1 MLLTNPIGPEPAK
14 WVDDRYPSRETRRD
28 HGVDRSKYGQ
38 VAAEI
43 AGTPAEA
50 GRDSKAA
57 SPKDR
62 SLATPWQQESFGFAD
77 FLDIIN
83 PLQHIPIVATLYRKM
98 SGDEIAIA
106 PRVIGGALWGR
117 LGGFVAG
124 AVNSLSVWLTGKDIG
139 DHVYA
144 ALFESSPATTAE
156 PAYADSQAP
165 NRLLN
170 SNNAE
175 ESSGALI
182 PAEPTADLQP
192 SFHYGHGEID
202 DDPLPAQ
209 TLGATEP
216 ATERDP
222 RMARWH
228 APYVDAARTPKPSF
242 HATV

>member
-1 MLLTNPIGPEPAK
+1 MLLTNPIGPAPAK
-14 WVDDRYPSRETRRD
+14 WVDDRHPSRETRRD

-38 VAAEI
+38 VAAEV

-50 GRDSKAA
+50 GGDNKAVP
-57 SPKDR
+57 PKDR

-124 AVNSLSVWLTGKDIG
+124 AVNALSVWLTGKDIG

-144 ALFESSPATTAE
+144 ALFESSPATTAG
-156 PAYADSQAP
+156 PAYADAQAP
-165 NRLLN
+165 NRLP
-170 SNNAE
+170 SRTNAE
-175 ESSGALI
+175 ESSGALA
-182 PAEPTADLQP
+182 PVEPTADLQQG
-192 SFHYGHGEID
+192 FHYGHGEID

-209 TLGATEP
+209 MLGVTESAP
-216 ATERDP
+216 ERDP
-222 RMARWH
+222 RIPRWH
-228 APYVDAARTPKPSF
+228 ATYGDAARAPKHSF